1 MDKLGYVLVNE
12 EGEPVAVNEVPVY
25 TPEALLKRLRSTKPK
40 LYKKLVIP
48 LDGARTGVD
57 SEAFDAAGDFLLVQ
71 DITGTATAQI
81 IFNEPKQDPIDVT
94 DRLRI
99 STPFYRFF
107 IVNTAQAG
115 ESITLYVGKESLF
128 TLGGLEAS
136 EATLASV
143 LVELA
148 KKADPATTPVI
159 YNVTMTLADTEYS
172 QALPASTKRF
182 SIRTRDGTA
191 FRMAFVTGKVAA
203 PTEPYFSILAN
214 IPYIE
219 EQIEV
224 AALTLYFGC
233 GDAGKICEIVAW
245 S

>member
-1 MDKLGYVLVNE
+1 MKTYVLVDE
-12 EGEPVAVNEVPVY
+12 HGEPTAINEVPVY
-25 TPEALLKRLRSTKPK
+25 TPRAILERLRSTKPI
-40 LYKKLVIP
+40 LYIKMVVP
-48 LDGARTGVD
+48 LDAARTGVD
-57 SEAFDAAGDFLLVQ
+57 SEAFDFVGDFLFVQ

-81 IFNEPKQDPIDVT
+81 VFNEPKQSKIDVA
-94 DRLRI
+94 DRLRV

-107 IVNTAQAG
+107 IINSAQVG
-115 ESITLYVGKESLF
+115 ESITLYIGKESLF
-128 TLGGLEAS
+128 TMGGFEAS
-136 EATLASV
+136 ETTLASV

-148 KKADPATTPVI
+148 KKPDPATTPVI
-159 YNVTMTLADTEYS
+159 YNVTMTVADTEYS
-172 QALPASTKRF
+172 QVLPANTKRF

-224 AALTLYFGC
+224 SALTLYFGC
-233 GDAGKICEIVAW
+233 GGAGKICEIVAW